1 MRLFLS
7 LVFLTSLSVANI
19 TASYAAEPDTIQKAE
34 LNGLVDELN
43 NAAQQKNMG
52 MIANNMPD
60 RLFKEMAVRLKTTEA
75 DLKKDLVK
83 QLESQFSALPVGA
96 YHLDASKI
104 EYYQTDKGVA
114 YALVPTRVETKDA
127 VIEYQ
132 TLAIMDNTKWHLI
145 YGGQK
150 TIQNPVFQEIY
161 PAFQNVSIPPA
172 KVTRK

>member
-7 LVFLTSLSVANI
+7 LFFLTSLSVANI

-52 MIANNMPD
+52 VIANNMPD
-60 RLFKEMAVRLKTTEA
+60 RLYKEMAVRLKTTEA

-104 EYYQTDKGVA
+104 EYHQTD
-114 YALVPTRVETKDA
+114 ETKDA

-161 PAFQNVSIPPA
+161 PAFQNISIPPA